1 MLAPKTLLQGRYE
14 IVRQIGQ
21 GGMGSVYEAIDH
33 RLHSSVALKET
44 LFTDAS
50 MQRAF
55 EREAK
60 LLARLRHPVL
70 PKVIDYFFEGNGQF
84 LVMEFVE
91 GDDMA
96 TRMERS
102 GGKFPLAQVV
112 PWVLRWGDQLLN
124 ALEYLHSQEP
134 PVIHRDIKP
143 QNLKLTSRGDI
154 VLLDFGLAR
163 GGLAD
168 ISTVTARGNVEGY
181 TPNYA
186 PLEQIRGSEPEIRSD
201 LYSLAATL
209 YHFLAGEKPPDAL
222 TRAASLLNNQQDPL
236 RLANEINTH
245 VPPSVA
251 SVLHRAMSLN
261 PDSRPASATDMRNA
275 LRQRTTQNLG
285 TAESPVVTQELHV
298 SAQNIQVTGPAADSM
313 AAAPMTQKLNADET
327 PGTLLRT
334 MTTGSPVLSVA
345 FSPDGVTAAAAGE
358 DSTIGIWQL
367 ATGNLIHTL
376 EGHTGAVRSVSFS
389 PDGQFLVS
397 GSEDKTVRIW
407 WVKDGTEASTAE
419 LDAVEAVLFSPDG
432 KLVAA
437 GGWSGA
443 VEVYEIHEDTMEEL
457 HSLSASIVHC
467 LAFSPDGKTLCAGCY
482 DTTIL
487 MWWISDGHMIRTL
500 EGHTN
505 FVLGMSFS
513 PDGQTLASGGGGS
526 SIRIWR
532 ASDGRQLDTLR
543 GHTNF
548 VHGLAYSPDGE
559 MLASGSADQTVRL
572 WRTGDGATL
581 HVLDQHG
588 DGVTSVA
595 FSPDGRTLI
604 SGCRDQKLRLWQV
617 KGSE

>member
-1 MLAPKTLLQGRYE
+1 MLAPKTILQGRYE

-21 GGMGSVYEAIDH
+21 GGMGSVYEAKDQ
-33 RLHSSVALKET
+33 RLHSLVALKET
-44 LFTDAS
+44 LFTDES

-60 LLARLRHPVL
+60 LLARLRHSAL
-70 PKVIDYFFEGNGQF
+70 PKVIDYFFEQTGQF

-112 PWVLRWGDQLLN
+112 PWVMRWADQLLS
-124 ALEYLHSQEP
+124 ALEYLHSQDP

-143 QNLKLTSRGDI
+143 QNLKLTQRGDI

-163 GGLAD
+163 GGLGD
-168 ISTVTARGNVEGY
+168 ISTVSARGNVEGY

-186 PLEQIRGSEPEIRSD
+186 PLEQIRGSDPEARSD
-201 LYSLAATL
+201 LYSLSATL

-236 RLANEINTH
+236 KLANEINEH
-245 VPPSVA
+245 VPTTVA

-275 LRQRTTQNLG
+275 LKQRATQALG
-285 TAESPVVTQELHV
+285 TADSPVVTQDLHV
-298 SAQNIQVTGPAADSM
+298 SAQNIQITGPAAN
-313 AAAPMTQKLNADET
+313 ALTQAPETQRLSTDEP

-345 FSPDGVTAAAAGE
+345 FNPDGITAASASE
-358 DSTIGIWQL
+358 DCTISLWQL
-367 ATGNLIHTL
+367 ATGNLLHTL
-376 EGHTGAVRSVSFS
+376 EGHTGAVRSIAFS
-389 PDGQFLVS
+389 PDGKFLVS
-397 GSEDKTVRIW
+397 GSEDKTVRVW
-407 WVKDGTEASTAE
+407 WVKDGTEAHRAE
-419 LDAVEAVLFSPDG
+419 QDAVEGVAFSPDG
-432 KLVAA
+432 KLIAA

-443 VEVYEIHEDTMEEL
+443 VSIFEITDEYMEEVQ
-457 HSLSASIVHC
+457 SLSSSIVHC
-467 LAFSPDGKTLCAGCY
+467 LAFSPDGKTLVAGCY

-487 MWWISDGHMIRTL
+487 MWFVSDGHLIHTL

-505 FVLGMSFS
+505 FVLGIGFS
-513 PDGQTLASGGGGS
+513 PDGQTIASGGGGNT
-526 SIRIWR
+526 IRIWR
-532 ASDGRQLDTLR
+532 TSDGRQLDTLS

-548 VHGLAYSPDGE
+548 VHGIMYSPDGE
-559 MLASGSADQTVRL
+559 LLAAGSADQTVRI
-572 WRTGDGATL
+572 WRTNDGAVLHTL
-581 HVLDQHG
+581 QQHG
-588 DGVTSVA
+588 DGVTSLA
-595 FSPDGRTLI
+595 FSPDGTTLI
-604 SGCRDQKLRLWQV
+604 SGCRDQKLRLWQI
-617 KGSE
+617 KGN